1 MKSPLRARRKNIE
14 NCRPVAGRKLRL
26 ALRSWAVEIARR
38 YNPER
43 IVLFGSQ
50 ASGRA
55 NADSDV
61 DILVVLPTKNE
72 IRESVRLTL
81 ALDPPF
87 PLDLIVRTPDHL
99 RRGLEEGDP
108 FLREVIAHGK
118 VLHEKNH

>member
-1 MKSPLRARRKNIE
+1 MTCMKSPLRACRKAVE
-14 NCRPVAGRKLRL
+14 NYRPATGRKLRL
-26 ALRSWAVEIARR
+26 ALRSWVREIVRR
-38 YNPER
+38 YDPDR
-43 IVLFGSQ
+43 IVLFGSH

-99 RRGLEEGDP
+99 APRFGRRRPLSARGDCSRQGAP
-108 FLREVIAHGK
+108 
-118 VLHEKNH
+118 